1 MYSLCPAHE
10 TFCLVTFPL
19 PLSLWFF
26 LNSTYLFW
34 VELALEW
41 TKMKE
46 KNAHKFYDDSD
57 RTIWSLIQLCYGFLQ
72 GFKQFVIFLWGPN
85 GNSDT
90 IFAVDFRSLIANH
103 NTFLWGH
110 FLVDFIGVVYP
121 QKNEVAIWWK
131 NLQKKTW
138 KEKLNHF
145 MHQSVHGRIP
155 GSLSFSHISNPICH
169 LWL

>member
-1 MYSLCPAHE
+1 MNYNE
-10 TFCLVTFPL
+10 R
-19 PLSLWFF
+19 
-26 LNSTYLFW
+26 
-34 VELALEW
+34 E
-41 TKMKE
+41 
-46 KNAHKFYDDSD
+46 NAHKFYDDSD
-57 RTIWSLIQLCYGFLQ
+57 RTIWSLIQLSYGFLQ
-72 GFKQFVIFLWGPN
+72 GLKQFVVFLGGPN

-138 KEKLNHF
+138 KEKLNQF
-145 MHQSVHGRIP
+145 MHSQFMVEYLVR
-155 GSLSFSHISNPICH
+155 
-169 LWL
+169 

>member
-1 MYSLCPAHE
+1 MNYNE
-10 TFCLVTFPL
+10 R
-19 PLSLWFF
+19 
-26 LNSTYLFW
+26 
-34 VELALEW
+34 E
-41 TKMKE
+41 
-46 KNAHKFYDDSD
+46 NAHKFYDDSG

-145 MHQSVHGRIP
+145 MHQSVHGRIS
-155 GSLSFSHISNPICH
+155 GSLSFSLISILSVICDRK
-169 LWL
+169 LGTAPCETRKPMGPCLFQALSQ